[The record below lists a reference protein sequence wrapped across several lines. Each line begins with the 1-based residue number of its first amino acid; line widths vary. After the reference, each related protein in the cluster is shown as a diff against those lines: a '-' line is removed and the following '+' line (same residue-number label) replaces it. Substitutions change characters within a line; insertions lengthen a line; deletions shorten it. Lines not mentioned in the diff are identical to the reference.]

1 MCIESIFQLAV
12 GSFSKAIPK
21 EIAKKNLELLVA
33 QTDKLRSSDVGL
45 ESCSVFRSSQSD
57 KRRGLERRPPPV
69 TYIPVAENKH
79 ISMGI
84 FVIREGQNIPLHD
97 HPHMHG
103 LIKCIKGRLRITSY
117 SKVDSSSSVS
127 TPDRFRRSP
136 SLVEK
141 LRFGELFQAQVSS
154 VTSVTPDSCP
164 CLLSPSESNI
174 HKIESVGG
182 PAAFLDILA
191 PPYNIDPDPYMDDQ
205 EERDCHYFR
214 VLSEPVAEDSPGH
227 HWLMMCDPPASF
239 FCDTEQYSGPTI
251 SDTLS

>member
-1 MCIESIFQLAV
+1 M
-12 GSFSKAIPK
+12 
-21 EIAKKNLELLVA
+21 
-33 QTDKLRSSDVGL
+33 
-45 ESCSVFRSSQSD
+45 
-57 KRRGLERRPPPV
+57 
-69 TYIPVAENKH
+69 
-79 ISMGI
+79 
-84 FVIREGQNIPLHD
+84 
-97 HPHMHG
+97 
-103 LIKCIKGRLRITSY
+103 
-117 SKVDSSSSVS
+117 
-127 TPDRFRRSP
+127 
-136 SLVEK
+136 EK

-214 VLSEPVAEDSPGH
+214 VLSEPVAEVGNLFAIDQNLLNVMIQDSPGH

-239 FCDTEQYSGPTI
+239 YCDTEQYSGPSI
-251 SDTLS
+251 RDTLT